1 MLYVVYSALYSLRFA
16 WIVAKS
22 SWHVHV
28 VYFSEPLLI
37 GKKYASTWRDSHTL
51 GWAGVKYGSQAQWGR
66 QMLARLASLPQAR
79 LPHIA
84 THQLPRVPDCHTLP
98 AQTYSIPLSFWIL
111 LIALT
116 IALLYKS
123 APTKSFKFSIF
134 SYIKI
139 SSVIPATSATL
150 PNSTPTLRQNLWLVI

>member
-1 MLYVVYSALYSLRFA
+1 M
-16 WIVAKS
+16 S
-22 SWHVHV
+22 SV

-66 QMLARLASLPQAR
+66 QMLARLASRPQAR

-84 THQLPRVPDCHTLP
+84 THQLPRLPHIACTHIFNSTFLLDYVDCPGNCSSET
-98 AQTYSIPLSFWIL
+98 
-111 LIALT
+111 
-116 IALLYKS
+116 LYKS

>member
-1 MLYVVYSALYSLRFA
+1 M
-16 WIVAKS
+16 S
-22 SWHVHV
+22 SV

-51 GWAGVKYGSQAQWGR
+51 CWAGVKYGSQAQWGR

-98 AQTYSIPLSFWIL
+98 AHTYSIPLSFWIM

-116 IALLYKS
+116 IALLKLC
-123 APTKSFKFSIF
+123 TNQTDQEFQIF
-134 SYIKI
+134 HYFYIEI
-139 SSVIPATSATL
+139 LGGIIL
-150 PNSTPTLRQNLWLVI
+150 

>member
-1 MLYVVYSALYSLRFA
+1 MSSVVC
-16 WIVAKS
+16 
-22 SWHVHV
+22 
-28 VYFSEPLLI
+28 FSEPLLI

-98 AQTYSIPLSFWIL
+98 AHTYSIPLSFWIM

-134 SYIKI
+134 L
-139 SSVIPATSATL
+139 TS
-150 PNSTPTLRQNLWLVI
+150 RYRV